1 MKVLKTFKWSDTM
14 DSIQTGIK
22 SILTLWYKKEKTYQK
37 FERKKKD
44 LKNKLDHLKYRTHV
58 IESFQKNTLLC
69 SCGNLMKCEYT

>member
-14 DSIQTGIK
+14 ASIQTGIK
-22 SILTLWYKKEKTYQK
+22 SIWYKKEKTYQK

>member
-1 MKVLKTFKWSDTM
+1 M
-14 DSIQTGIK
+14 
-22 SILTLWYKKEKTYQK
+22 YQK

-44 LKNKLDHLKYRTHV
+44 LKNKLDHLKYRTYV